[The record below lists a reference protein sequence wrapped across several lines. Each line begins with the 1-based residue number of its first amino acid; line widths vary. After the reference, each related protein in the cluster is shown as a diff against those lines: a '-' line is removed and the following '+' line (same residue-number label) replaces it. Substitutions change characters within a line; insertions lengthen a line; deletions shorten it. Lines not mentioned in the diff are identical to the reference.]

1 MADENN
7 QEQQFLNPSRRSYVY
22 ESSKGTRGNK
32 RVIFIVIGIIILI
45 ALVVAAIIA
54 TGGKGESEK
63 NITPTP
69 SKPTETPTPSPTT
82 APTPTG
88 GKTTP
93 TATPKASP
101 TPTKA
106 TPTSKV
112 STTPTGTSSTTLDR
126 SNLKVA
132 VLNGSGEAGAA
143 TKASDAL
150 KKLGYEVVSSGN
162 ADNFDYETTTIQ
174 IKSAKKSYLDMLKTD
189 LSDTYTIG
197 SATPD
202 YTGNSDAVVIVGKK

>member
-1 MADENN
+1 MADENS

-22 ESSKGTRGNK
+22 ETSKGPRGNK
-32 RVIFIVIGIIILI
+32 RVIFIIIGIIILI
-45 ALVVAAIIA
+45 ALVIFAVIA

-63 NITPTP
+63 TVNPTP
-69 SKPTETPTPSPTT
+69 SQPTATSSPTPSE

-93 TATPKASP
+93 TPTTKASP
-101 TPTKA
+101 TPAKG
-106 TPTSKV
+106 TPTPKV
-112 STTPTGTSSTTLDR
+112 TVNPTNTSGLDR
-126 SNLKVA
+126 ANLKVA

-150 KKLGYEVVSSGN
+150 KKLGYDVVSSGN

-174 IKSAKKSYLDMLKTD
+174 VKSTKKTYLDMLKTD
-189 LSDTYTIG
+189 LSDTYSIG
-197 SATPD
+197 SATAD
-202 YTGNSDAVVIVGKK
+202 YTGDSDAVVIVGKK